1 MKVQASAKATSVA
14 SISARC
20 SGVCASLQASVRMV
34 SIENIISHT
43 NVTYQRRLKP
53 WKAFPPLP
61 LNGRGFHGLKPR
73 GFCDQLGGGTRALP
87 PRPPVAPVRPDRHA
101 PGPKRP
107 HASSWSGRQ
116 PATRQLSPRDSG
128 KRLPYSKPSRR
139 SPLSLWCHP
148 QKLRN
153 PRGSCALWIIF
164 YSTFTTLLQN
174 LYDTVRHL
182 LVSSSVPGSAGGYE
196 EQPLA

>member
-1 MKVQASAKATSVA
+1 MLS
-14 SISARC
+14 
-20 SGVCASLQASVRMV
+20 CAA
-34 SIENIISHT
+34 
-43 NVTYQRRLKP
+43 
-53 WKAFPPLP
+53 
-61 LNGRGFHGLKPR
+61 
-73 GFCDQLGGGTRALP
+73 AL

-107 HASSWSGRQ
+107 HASARSGRQ
-116 PATRQLSPRDSG
+116 PATRRLSPRDSG
-128 KRLPYSKPSRR
+128 KRLPYSKPRRR

-148 QKLRN
+148 QKPRN

-182 LVSSSVPGSAGGYE
+182 LVSSSVPGSAGGYG
-196 EQPLA
+196 EQPLARDTALCSPFESLHRAHPPAPPATAQGDGHACGAGERLVLG